1 MPPSRSDQSTKILN
15 NSQLTKNTVDSLLG
29 RAIKFRPSR
38 YVDEKLDLFK
48 RKFAPVNQQ
57 SSTATTS
64 LNNAGNRSLTATYGH
79 QEQSD
84 SVTNPEELV
93 DAYGFERPSKW
104 LFPKDRLEPSWTTV
118 RLIGAGLT
126 DINNQTS
133 ALNAVLQC
141 VTYTP
146 LLSNYLTSKWHSA
159 NCTVQDYCF
168 VCALED
174 HVKECLSSSGQ
185 RIAPR
190 QFVGKMKK
198 MKSGSSKDA
207 HSIWSFFMDQIQHFL
222 LLEKGSHD
230 KRTQETTALY
240 QTYFGHLQD
249 RMECNGCQK
258 QDGEKA
264 PSDYHYRG
272 FLDLT
277 LDINQGSTVERCL
290 SRHLQTMGLESSNEC
305 ESCKKIVKDHYT
317 IYQPPRVLAL
327 HLNRFDN
334 NGSKNDKS
342 IKFDENMDLSRFIT
356 PTQMETSNNNK
367 PITQYQLCGLITH
380 QGRSSI
386 HGGRFVAY
394 VKSSNGM
401 WYCLDNESVQQ
412 VNNKRLLGQQ
422 AYMLFYTQQVKSKPR
437 AKPTPAP
444 QPAVSLETGEQQ
456 EDNDA
461 IEQEQQ
467 QLADDDQPRNDDDNE
482 EEEKVTLAKAILEA
496 QNKPKLENKA
506 AIIVKHDD
514 TMDDKRSKLDA
525 LIEREAAEGKSQK
538 AKEQLMTKAT
548 QSQFYNSV
556 GRWDDDDQADE
567 DMGTSVVVTAKE
579 KERVALLQQM
589 KTKRKK
595 TDLYDMDYDRGK
607 VKKIKEKQQDKFGKP
622 NLFQAMADDAAEKKK
637 NKKNKKRMGGGNKD
651 NKN

>member
-48 RKFAPVNQQ
+48 RKFAPVNRQ
-57 SSTATTS
+57 SSAATTTLS
-64 LNNAGNRSLTATYGH
+64 NNAGNKALTATYGH
-79 QEQSD
+79 QDQVD
-84 SVTNPEELV
+84 SATNTEELV

-141 VTYTP
+141 LSYTP

-190 QFVGKMKK
+190 QFVGRMKK

-207 HSIWSFFMDQIQHFL
+207 HDIWSFFMDQIQHFL
-222 LLEKGSHD
+222 LLEKGSHE

-258 QDGEKA
+258 QDV
-264 PSDYHYRG
+264 DYQYRG

-356 PTQMETSNNNK
+356 PTQLEASNNNK

-380 QGRSSI
+380 QGTSSI

-401 WYCLDNESVQQ
+401 WYSLENESVQQ

-437 AKPTPAP
+437 TKPTPAP
-444 QPAVSLETGEQQ
+444 QPTVSLEIEQQ
-456 EDNDA
+456 PEE
-461 IEQEQQ
+461 EQEEQQ
-467 QLADDDQPRNDDDNE
+467 QPADDDQPHNDEDE
-482 EEEKVTLAKAILEA
+482 EEEKATLAKAIREA
-496 QNKPKLENKA
+496 QSKPKLENKA

-538 AKEQLMTKAT
+538 VKEELLTKAT

-556 GRWDDDDQADE
+556 GRWDDNE
-567 DMGTSVVVTAKE
+567 DMGTSVVMTAAAKE
-579 KERVALLQQM
+579 KERLALLQQM

-622 NLFQAMADDAAEKKK
+622 NLFQAMADDAADKKK
-637 NKKNKKRMGGGNKD
+637 NKKNKKKLASGNKD
-651 NKN
+651 NKH